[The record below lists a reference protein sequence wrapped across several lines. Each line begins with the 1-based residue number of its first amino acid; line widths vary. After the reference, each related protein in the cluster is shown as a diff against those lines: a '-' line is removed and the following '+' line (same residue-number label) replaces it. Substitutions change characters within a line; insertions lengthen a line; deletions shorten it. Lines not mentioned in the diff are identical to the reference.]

1 MKKLLNTTL
10 VLICVVMMVLSLT
23 ACAIDEVINITLPTD
38 TIGYTISGNATVAK
52 GGSYSF
58 TVEIDSAYEKSA
70 DFAVKVNGTVVTS
83 VDGAYTIENVTE
95 GITIEVVGVVKK
107 AEYVNVTL
115 PTNVEG
121 YTVTGE
127 ATAVKGSSYSFTV
140 AIDSDY
146 EKADDFAVKAN
157 GNDVAE
163 ADGKYTV
170 ANVAGDL
177 TITVVGVSKKP
188 VYNVTLPTVEGC
200 TVTGET
206 TVMKG
211 ESYSFTVA
219 IDSDSYQ
226 KGEEFAV
233 KVNGEPVDEVNG
245 KYTVENVMD
254 NLAITVEGVEKIT
267 IGITLPVDEA
277 NTYTVT
283 GAKRV
288 EKGEDYTFTVTLAEG
303 YKRSD
308 DFAVTANGK
317 PVTEV
322 DGSEGTFVIENVTS
336 AQIIE
341 VAGVV
346 EQTLSATFTAENFD
360 DALENTV
367 ETFTY
372 FADNFTFKITLTD
385 HYKQGKD
392 DISVFWKTADT
403 DEAELTANDEGI
415 YSIENPH
422 KDITIIVKNV
432 TLNTYKVM
440 FYRNAVVKQTIDVQ
454 AKSVLTND
462 QLEAAQAAVVGE
474 GETFVAWVQDVTAQ
488 IVGDTAIYAYTTP
501 AFGTEIESAP
511 LVESTEVA
519 LAEGEYSAAGFSKV
533 YAKSGAYTNIFADID
548 LQTAAEVR
556 FAFKLDDDTH
566 LLLNGYWAYVD
577 AHNVWYDVVMIHDGW
592 GNWNVTVTGAVH
604 YTAGEGVPQETISSF
619 SAEYKGI
626 KLSDILTWWSDDD
639 IGATIHITELR
650 KTDLDTVVELIS
662 EVPADG
668 FEASTD
674 KTAPIGF
681 ESVYSIADAQGK
693 TFANVSISRYSEV
706 RFYFA
711 LPNGYFAVNGWGAYA
726 EASGV
731 GAETWVPVTLVN
743 NGEGNW
749 TITVA
754 AKLTGGNVND
764 TSKYVYTGTG
774 SKLCDVLNSWFSF
787 ADTTCVYLTEIRGVK
802 MQVELF
808 GNQIEGGVLKNGI
821 TEDASEQIPVGF
833 EKVYKVDGTFSQDKK
848 NDADLSGYSKVKFA
862 IKSDASKYFLFDNS
876 WTLFIKEQYMDW
888 AFVTMDNNGDG
899 TWNVTVAGDVW
910 VGSENAINNPWTHI
924 YTGDSIA
931 TILAAWNNGGNIYVT
946 ELRGVTAE

>member
-10 VLICVVMMVLSLT
+10 VLICVVMMVFSLT

-38 TIGYTISGNATVAK
+38 TIGYTISGNATVTK

-70 DFAVKVNGTVVTS
+70 GFAVKVNGTVVTS
-83 VDGAYTIENVTE
+83 VDGVYTIESVTE

-127 ATAVKGSSYSFTV
+127 ATAVKGGSYSFTV
-140 AIDSDY
+140 EIDSDY
-146 EKADDFAVKAN
+146 EKADDFAVKVN
-157 GNDVAE
+157 GNAVAE
-163 ADGKYTV
+163 VDGKYTV

-177 TITVVGVSKKP
+177 TVTVVGVSKKP

-219 IDSDSYQ
+219 IDSNSYQ
-226 KGEEFAV
+226 KGEGFAV

-245 KYTVENVMD
+245 KYTVANVTD
-254 NLAITVEGVEKIT
+254 NFAITVEGVEKIT

-283 GAKRV
+283 GEARV
-288 EKGEDYTFTVTLAEG
+288 EKGGNYTFTVTLAEG

-322 DGSEGTFVIENVTS
+322 EDSEGTFVIENVTS
-336 AQIIE
+336 TQIIE

-372 FADNFTFKITLTD
+372 FADNFTFTITLTD

-474 GETFVAWVQDVTAQ
+474 GETFVAWREDVTAP
-488 IVGDTAIYAYTTP
+488 IVDTTRFSAYTQFDTP
-501 AFGTEIESAP
+501 FGTEVEACP
-511 LVESTEVA
+511 LTDGVQVE
-519 LAEGEYSAAGFSKV
+519 LAEGEYSAAGFQKFYRV
-533 YAKSGAYTNIFADID
+533 IGAKSGIFADID
-548 LQTAAEVR
+548 LYSASEVR
-556 FAFKLDDDTH
+556 FAMKLERSW
-566 LLLNGYWAYVD
+566 LLLDGWSRFIDEPNMWL
-577 AHNVWYDVVMIHDGW
+577 DVVMKHNGA
-592 GNWNVTVTGAVH
+592 GKWNVSVTAPVH
-604 YTAGEGVPQETISSF
+604 NNEGDIYTAEYQGATLSEILIKWYNDNEGVTICV
-619 SAEYKGI
+619 
-626 KLSDILTWWSDDD
+626 
-639 IGATIHITELR
+639 TELR
-650 KTDLDTVVELIS
+650 KTDIEATTVIS
-662 EVPADG
+662 EIPVEG
-668 FEASTD
+668 FTKVTD
-674 KTAPIGF
+674 QKTTPYGF
-681 ESVYSIADAQGK
+681 ESVYYIE
-693 TFANVSISRYSEV
+693 NVPAGTKFTQNVDISVYGEV
-706 RFYFA
+706 KFYFIISG
-711 LPNGYFAVNGWGAYA
+711 GYFDINGWGAFA
-726 EASGV
+726 QNSDTGND
-731 GAETWVPVTLVN
+731 WVPVTLTN
-743 NGEGNW
+743 NGDNAW
-749 TITVA
+749 TITVGG
-754 AKLTGGNVND
+754 KLAGQSAPT
-764 TSKYVYTGTG
+764 YTYERIG
-774 SKLCDVLNSWFSF
+774 STLDIVLASWFSF
-787 ADTTCVYLTEIRGVK
+787 ADAKEGVYFTEIRGVK

-821 TEDASEQIPVGF
+821 TEDASEEIPVGF
-833 EKVYKVDGTFSQDKK
+833 EKVYKVDGTFDQDKK
-848 NDADLSGYSKVKFA
+848 NDVDLSGYSTVKFA
-862 IKSDASKYFLFDNS
+862 LKSDAYFL
-876 WTLFIKEQYMDW
+876 IKGWEIYLKESETGW
-888 AFVTMDNNGDG
+888 VYVTMTNKGDG
-899 TWNVTVAGDVW
+899 SWDVTVGGNV
-910 VGSENAINNPWTHI
+910 VGVNNPWTKE
-924 YTGDSIA
+924 YEGNSIA
-931 TILAAWNNGGNIYVT
+931 TILADWYNGSNIYVT